1 MEIFILFLLVLLNGA
16 FAMSEMAVVSS
27 RKVRLQQWAEEGRA
41 GASTALALANEPS
54 NFLSTIQVGITV
66 IGVTSGAFGEAALS
80 KDLAAWLS
88 QWPALA
94 DAAQGL
100 AAAIVVIC
108 ITLASLIIG
117 ELIPKRL
124 ALLNPERIASIVAG
138 PMRTLALVSYPV
150 VRALSWVTEGFLKLL
165 GVRES
170 AEPFV
175 TEDEIEAMMEQ
186 GAEAG
191 IFEAH
196 EQALVKRVFRID
208 EMRVTGVMTP
218 RSDIVY
224 VDLDDDLQ
232 SNMQRI
238 ARSHHS
244 RLPAVRGG
252 PESVVGILQVKKL
265 IEDAVAGR
273 PIDLVSKLVKPLF
286 VPQTLTV
293 METVEAFKKHRQTMA
308 LVINEYG
315 ELQGIVTLNDVMEA
329 LVGDVATLDHDDERD
344 VVQRADGSWLIEGG
358 VTIERFK
365 DVLDIEGELPGEDE
379 DEYHTL
385 GGFTMKQLGRV
396 PLAGDK
402 FRWLDLEFE
411 VVDMDRNRVDK
422 LIVSRL
428 PPEAAEP
435 AAADESDE

>member
-1 MEIFILFLLVLLNGA
+1 MEIFVLFLLILLNGA

-88 QWPALA
+88 QWSAVA
-94 DAAQGL
+94 DIAQGL
-100 AAAIVVIC
+100 AAAIVVIG
-108 ITLASLIIG
+108 ITLGTLIIG
-117 ELIPKRL
+117 ELVPKRL
-124 ALLNPERIASIVAG
+124 ALLNPEGIASVMAG
-138 PMRTLALVSYPV
+138 PMRTLSAVCYPF
-150 VRALSWVTEGFLKLL
+150 VRALSLVTEGFLKLL
-165 GVRES
+165 RIRES

-175 TEDEIEAMMEQ
+175 TEDEIEAMMRQ

-191 IFEAH
+191 IFEEH

-224 VDLDDDLQ
+224 VDLDEDLQ
-232 SNMQRI
+232 TNIERI
-238 ARSHHS
+238 AQSHHS
-244 RLPAVRGG
+244 RFPVVRGG
-252 PESVVGILQVKKL
+252 PENVVGFVQVKAL

-273 PIDLVSKLVKPLF
+273 HINLATKLVKPLF
-286 VPQTLTV
+286 VPQSLTV

-308 LVINEYG
+308 MVINEYG

-329 LVGDVATLDHDDERD
+329 LVGDIATLDHDAERD
-344 VVQRADGSWLIEGG
+344 VVERSDGSWLIEGG
-358 VTIERFK
+358 VSIERFK
-365 DVLDIEGELPGEDE
+365 DVLDVEEPMPEEDE
-379 DEYHTL
+379 GEYHTI
-385 GGFTMKQLGRV
+385 GGFAMMQLGRV

-402 FRWLDLEFE
+402 FRWHDLEFE

-422 LIVSRL
+422 LIVTRL
-428 PPEAAEP
+428 PPEPSE
-435 AAADESDE
+435 D

>member
-1 MEIFILFLLVLLNGA
+1 
-16 FAMSEMAVVSS
+16 MSEMAVVSS

-41 GASTALALANEPS
+41 GASTALSLANEPS

-80 KDLAAWLS
+80 KDLAAWLM
-88 QWPALA
+88 QWPAVA
-94 DAAQGL
+94 DIAQGL
-100 AAAIVVIC
+100 AAAIVVIS

-117 ELIPKRL
+117 ELVPKRL
-124 ALLNPERIASIVAG
+124 ALLNPEGIASVMAG
-138 PMRTLALVSYPV
+138 PMRTLSAVSYPI
-150 VRALSWVTEGFLKLL
+150 VRALSLVTEGVLKLFRL
-165 GVRES
+165 RES

-218 RSDIVY
+218 RSDIAY
-224 VDLDDDLQ
+224 VDLDEDLQ
-232 SNMQRI
+232 TNMQRI
-238 ARSHHS
+238 AESRHS

-252 PESVVGILQVKKL
+252 PENVVGIVQVKGL
-265 IEDAVAGR
+265 IEDTVAGR
-273 PIDLVSKLVKPLF
+273 PIDLASKLVKPLF
-286 VPQTLTV
+286 VPQSLTV

-308 LVINEYG
+308 LIINEYG
-315 ELQGIVTLNDVMEA
+315 ELQGIVTLNDVLEA

-344 VVQRADGSWLIEGG
+344 AVERADGSWLLEGN
-358 VTIERFK
+358 VSIERFK
-365 DVLDIEGELPGEDE
+365 DVLDVEEPLPEENQGG
-379 DEYHTL
+379 YHTI
-385 GGFTMKQLGRV
+385 GGFAMLQLGRV

-422 LIVSRL
+422 LIVSRVPL
-428 PPEAAEP
+428 ESEPEP
-435 AAADESDE
+435 GD